1 MGPSDPNLG
10 PHIPNRGVARGLYR
24 GQRRKIMIDTTLS
37 SFEGD
42 VIEASL
48 EVPVLVDFWAPWCG
62 PCKALGPVLE
72 KLEREYG
79 GRFRL
84 VNVNSDTN
92 PELVSSFALKSIPY
106 VVAFVD
112 GNAVAQF
119 MGAQPEAYVRAF
131 LDRLIPNPG
140 EIEHRSARE
149 ALAKGQVS
157 VADDFLG
164 NALALDPS
172 NDGARLDVIALLL
185 DRDDLDSARFHHCLL
200 STNAANQSTYAAVQA
215 RYEAACRAAELPSA
229 DALAQRIE
237 RDGDDLAARLDLA
250 EVHIARRDFA
260 PALDQLLEIVR
271 RDRNFKEDVGRV
283 KMLEVFEMA
292 ASQPELVDRYRTQ
305 LSAILF

>member
-1 MGPSDPNLG
+1 
-10 PHIPNRGVARGLYR
+10 
-24 GQRRKIMIDTTLS
+24 MIDTTLS
-37 SFEGD
+37 SFESD
-42 VIEASL
+42 VIEASA

-79 GRFRL
+79 GRFKL

-92 PELVSSFALKSIPY
+92 PELVSSFCLKSIPY

-149 ALAKGQVS
+149 ALAKGQFG
-157 VADDFLG
+157 VAEEFLK

-172 NDGARLDVIALLL
+172 NDGARLDMIGLLL
-185 DRDDLDSARFHHCLL
+185 DRNDVDSAKFNHALL
-200 STNAANQSTYAAVQA
+200 SPRAQNQSTYAAVQA
-215 RYEAACRAAELPSA
+215 RYEAACKAADLPPPEL
-229 DALAQRIE
+229 LMRRIE
-237 RDGDDLAARLDLA
+237 EQPGDLQARLDLA
-250 EVHIARRDFA
+250 ELHIARREFA
-260 PALDQLLEIVR
+260 PALAQLLEIVR
-271 RDRNFKEDVGRV
+271 RDRGFNQDIGRL
-283 KMLEVFEMA
+283 KMLEVFEIA
-292 ASQPELVDRYRTQ
+292 AAQPELVDEYRNK
-305 LSAILF
+305 LSVILF